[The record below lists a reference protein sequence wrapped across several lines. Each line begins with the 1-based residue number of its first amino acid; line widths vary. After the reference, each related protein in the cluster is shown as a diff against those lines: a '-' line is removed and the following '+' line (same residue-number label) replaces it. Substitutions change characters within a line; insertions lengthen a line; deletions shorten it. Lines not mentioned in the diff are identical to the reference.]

1 MLLKSKLKQPH
12 NNDTTTKTP
21 DPVPLITLIA
31 TCLLNSIISPDA
43 LLKSLHPS
51 NRT

>member
-1 MLLKSKLKQPH
+1 MLLKSELKEPY

-21 DPVPLITLIA
+21 DPVPLITLI
-31 TCLLNSIISPDA
+31 TMCLLNAII
-43 LLKSLHPS
+43 KSLYPS